1 MKIQIKDSEI
11 LQGMLRYK
19 AHPKLTELI
28 TWLSSQYPIVITEFY
43 RKKRHKNDL
52 HGTNLIRAIDLRKW
66 AYTDELA
73 YRIKDEINNK
83 YRYHNAD
90 QKQCAIIHG
99 SDVHFHIQ
107 VHPET
112 KER

>member
-43 RKKRHKNDL
+43 RKN
-52 HGTNLIRAIDLRKW
+52 G
-66 AYTDELA
+66 
-73 YRIKDEINNK
+73 IKMICM
-83 YRYHNAD
+83 A
-90 QKQCAIIHG
+90 QI
-99 SDVHFHIQ
+99 
-107 VHPET
+107 
-112 KER
+112 